1 MKEQSFISA
10 VVYVRNNEKHIGAFL
25 NNLTLFLQD
34 NYANSEI
41 VCVNDGS
48 ADDSVIEI
56 RNAAD
61 KAGNTSI
68 CIINMGYFHGLE
80 LAMNAGVDIA
90 IGDFVI
96 EFDNCDIDYDMSL
109 IGEVYGRVL
118 EGYDVVS
125 ANPDKKEKLSSRLF
139 YKMVKKYSDLS
150 ISLHTESFRI
160 VSRRMINR
168 IKAMNSTTPYRKI
181 IYASAGLRTSSITY
195 TPKRTNLSLGRD
207 KHESNKYRRR
217 LATDSLLLFTQV
229 GDRVSLGMTLLM
241 MIISILMVIYAVI
254 VYLIGK
260 PIEGWTTTVLFLS
273 VAFFGL
279 FAILTVVIKYLQL
292 LLNLVF
298 KRKQYNFESIEKL
311 TK

>member
-96 EFDNCDIDYDMSL
+96 EFEKQIDL
-109 IGEVYGRVL
+109 IL
-118 EGYDVVS
+118 EILD
-125 ANPDKKEKLSSRLF
+125 
-139 YKMVKKYSDLS
+139 
-150 ISLHTESFRI
+150 
-160 VSRRMINR
+160 
-168 IKAMNSTTPYRKI
+168 
-181 IYASAGLRTSSITY
+181 
-195 TPKRTNLSLGRD
+195 NLS
-207 KHESNKYRRR
+207 
-217 LATDSLLLFTQV
+217 F
-229 GDRVSLGMTLLM
+229 
-241 MIISILMVIYAVI
+241 
-254 VYLIGK
+254 
-260 PIEGWTTTVLFLS
+260 
-273 VAFFGL
+273 
-279 FAILTVVIKYLQL
+279 
-292 LLNLVF
+292 
-298 KRKQYNFESIEKL
+298 
-311 TK
+311 